1 MLQLFCMRLSSFE
14 PLYPISVYGIFAIR
28 DYLDPR
34 RNYVFNRPRDDAV
47 MIEKKVIKTSFLLKI
62 VCLFFFRKWLIDV
75 LLKH

>member
-14 PLYPISVYGIFAIR
+14 PLYPINVYGIFAIR

-47 MIEKKVIKTSFLLKI
+47 TIEKKVIKTSFPPEDSMLVFLSEM
-62 VCLFFFRKWLIDV
+62 VD
-75 LLKH
+75 